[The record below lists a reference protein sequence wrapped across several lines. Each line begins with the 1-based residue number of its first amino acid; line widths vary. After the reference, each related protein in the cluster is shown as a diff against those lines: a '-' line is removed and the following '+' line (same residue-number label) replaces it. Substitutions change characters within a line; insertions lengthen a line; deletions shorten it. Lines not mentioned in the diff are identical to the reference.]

1 MTVGGPMHRTLIGT
15 GLPLVMVGTRAYATK
30 EEAKAAKD
38 AATECQESF

>member
-15 GLPLVMVGTRAYATK
+15 GLPLVHGRHAGLCDQ